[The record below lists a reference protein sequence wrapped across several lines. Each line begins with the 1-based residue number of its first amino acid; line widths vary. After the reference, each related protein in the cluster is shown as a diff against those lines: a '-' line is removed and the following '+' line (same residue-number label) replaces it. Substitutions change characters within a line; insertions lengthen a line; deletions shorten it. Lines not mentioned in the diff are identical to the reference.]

1 MIHFLTLIVCIS
13 SVEIFIRSK
22 FTVTLVSLLKATK
35 KVINILAHKNISDH
49 WKERAI
55 PTYALKMMQ
64 YSLQMLFILLSILF
78 LFFITNYYVEG
89 FIDFSVSLIGIV
101 EAVVFAFGY
110 IRLRK
115 FYFRLIIILG
125 YSKNYIALHC
135 SLNL

>member
-1 MIHFLTLIVCIS
+1 MVVCIL
-13 SVEIFIRSK
+13 SVEVFIRSN
-22 FTVTLVSLLKATK
+22 FTLILASLLKVTR

-55 PTYALKMMQ
+55 PAYALKMMQ

-115 FYFRLIIILG
+115 FYFR
-125 YSKNYIALHC
+125 
-135 SLNL
+135 